1 MIVGTA
7 AARRLTETHL
17 SFEISLTRRLDGKR
31 VSPPRCKWLLLLRR
45 EPLVLAQRRRSIL
58 GRAAAH
64 RVAVGKPDNDEPKS
78 MRS

>member
-7 AARRLTETHL
+7 AARRHTETHL

-31 VSPPRCKWLLLLRR
+31 VPPPRCKWLLLLRR
-45 EPLVLAQRRRSIL
+45 EPLVLAQRRQSIL
-58 GRAAAH
+58 GRAAVH

-78 MRS
+78 IRS